1 MYHKHINGYSI
12 YLLERILVAMPTLP
26 ELNFHH
32 LRYFWTVA
40 HEGSI
45 AKACVV
51 LKVSQPT
58 VSEQLRSLAQA
69 VGCDLLVREG
79 RRLRLTDAGR
89 MALNYADEI
98 FVLGRDL
105 HDALANRRHGRSF
118 PVAVGVSDAV
128 PKLIACR
135 LIAPA
140 LALPEPVLLTVHEDS
155 HDVLVQR
162 LAAHELDLV
171 ISDTPLEAHQRI
183 RAFNH
188 VLGTSTLAVFG
199 AAPFAKLA
207 RGFPKSLDGAPLL
220 AAMPGSPQ
228 RRSWDAWCADRQVR
242 PRVVAQVQD
251 SALIKTMGQ
260 AGLGVFIGPAAIS
273 DAICA
278 TFAVKVL
285 GLVAELKEC
294 YYAISLDRRLANP
307 ALQAITVSG
316 RDLFR

>member
-1 MYHKHINGYSI
+1 MSLKLIKGHSI
-12 YLLERILVAMPTLP
+12 YMMGRILAAMPSLP

-45 AKACVV
+45 AKACAV

-79 RRLRLTDAGR
+79 RRLRLTDTGR
-89 MALNYADEI
+89 MALDYADEI

-105 HDALANRRHGRSF
+105 HEALANRRHGRSL

-140 LALPEPVLLTVHEDS
+140 LALPEKVQLTVHEDS

-162 LAAHELDLV
+162 LSAHELDLV
-171 ISDTPLEAHQRI
+171 ISDAPLEAHQRI

-188 VLGTSTLAVFG
+188 VLGASTLAVFG
-199 AAPFAKLA
+199 ATSFAKLA

-251 SALIKTMGQ
+251 SALMKTMGQ

-278 TFAVKVL
+278 TFAVRII
-285 GLVAELKEC
+285 GRIPELKES